1 MKSPVLRRSSFS
13 LVLVLLVL
21 FGIVT
26 AYYRAFSGMANYDD
40 EGTMISWVRQT
51 FSGQPLY
58 DRVVT
63 PYGPLYFAYEWL
75 AHVPMGIPI
84 SNDSVRFVTVFF
96 WVLAV
101 VLVFLL
107 SYKLT
112 ASLLVSWGA
121 AILAFG
127 ELGFLSYEPAHPQE
141 LCIVLLLALALAA
154 CFTGNHIRLM
164 LIMGALTAAMM
175 LTKINIGIFGVAAL
189 AVAMIYSTNRTLLW
203 SAARGIAIF
212 AALALPVALMSGLFP
227 QPWVV
232 RFCALVTLSLAA
244 ALAAAS
250 RIDSN
255 VRLGIRDF
263 VAAVLGF
270 TASLALISSFAL
282 ARGSSIAGMI
292 DSLIL
297 GPRKFFGPAWFM
309 DAPIATWGIYWSIL
323 CVLLAWG
330 AVTGRSKAD
339 FVALLKLAFAGI
351 VVAGCVTGHRAALM
365 NLTPPLLWLIVIP
378 TDAATPDPAGKFSRI
393 VLLLIS
399 VFQFLY
405 AFPVAGS
412 QVPFTEI
419 CPIVVA
425 AVCFADALR
434 QIEVHLPL
442 TRVPAFRRIVTVA
455 ASLILLSVCGV
466 TSWRAV
472 RLYHSEAPLHLRGA
486 TRIHLPSDVA
496 RALHE
501 MVGLTQANAC
511 STLVTLPGMLSFDT
525 WTGLHSPSGLK
536 GGNWAI
542 AMDDTSQE
550 SVARQLS
557 VDAHACVILNT
568 DRVKLWDTRPGALS
582 GPMLQFIRDNFRAE
596 LDSAPYVFLVRR

>member
-1 MKSPVLRRSSFS
+1 MKSLVHGKSRFAVVLA
-13 LVLVLLVL
+13 LLVL
-21 FGIVT
+21 FSVVT
-26 AYYRAFSGMANYDD
+26 AWYRAFSGMANYDD
-40 EGTMISWVRQT
+40 EGTMISWVRQA

-58 DRVVT
+58 DRVST

-75 AHVPMGIPI
+75 AHVPLGIPI

-96 WVLAV
+96 WVAAA

-127 ELGFLSYEPAHPQE
+127 ELSFLAYEPAHPQE
-141 LCIVLLLALALAA
+141 LCIVLLLALPLAA
-154 CFTGNHIRLM
+154 CFTGNRTRLM
-164 LIMGALTAAMM
+164 LTMGALAAAML

-189 AVAMIYSTNRTLLW
+189 GVAMIYSTNRTRLW
-203 SAARGIAIF
+203 SAARGIVTF
-212 AALALPVALMSGLFP
+212 AALALPAALMSGLFA
-227 QPWVV
+227 QPWVL

-244 ALAAAS
+244 ALFAVS
-250 RIDSN
+250 RSDSGL
-255 VRLGIRDF
+255 RLGIHDF
-263 VAAVLGF
+263 GAAALGF
-270 TASLALISSFAL
+270 GASMTLISSFAL
-282 ARGSSIAGMI
+282 SRGSTVAGMI

-297 GPRKFFGPAWFM
+297 GPRKFFGPLWFI

-323 CVLLAWG
+323 CVPVAWG
-330 AVTGRSKAD
+330 AATGRLKAG
-339 FVALLKLAFAGI
+339 FVALLKLAFTAI

-378 TDAATPDPAGKFSRI
+378 TGTAATDPAGTFSRI

-419 CPIVVA
+419 CTIAVA
-425 AVCFADALR
+425 AVCLADAMR
-434 QIEVHLPL
+434 HIEVRLPQA
-442 TRVPAFRRIVTVA
+442 RIAARRQIVTVA
-455 ASLILLSVCGV
+455 VSLALLSVCGV
-466 TSWRAV
+466 TSWRAI
-472 RLYHSEAPLHLRGA
+472 RLYQSGSPLHLRGA
-486 TRIHLPSDVA
+486 TRIHLRPDT
-496 RALHE
+496 ALSLQE
-501 MVGLTQANAC
+501 MVRLAQASSC
-511 STLVTLPGMLSFDT
+511 STLVTLPGMLSFDA
-525 WTGLHSPSGLK
+525 WTGLHSPSALG

-542 AMDDTSQE
+542 GMDDAAQE

-557 VDAHACVILNT
+557 GDAHACVILNT
-568 DRVKLWDTRPGALS
+568 DRVKLWATGPAALS
-582 GPMLQFIRDNFRAE
+582 GPMPHFIRENFRPE
-596 LDSAPYVFLVRR
+596 LDLFPYVFLVRR